1 MDSSQDK
8 KPKILV
14 IITQSEMGGAQRF
27 LIQMA
32 NGLKDDFYF
41 EIATGADGS
50 GEIFSYFKGLPT
62 YTIRSLKRN
71 ISPLD
76 DIKSLFEI
84 RDLIIKTRP
93 DKLFLMSSK
102 AGFNGAIA
110 GLLVDKSSRP
120 EVIYR
125 IGGWAFNDP
134 GSIFK
139 KAIYFG
145 LELISAPFKDTII
158 VNSLHD
164 FKQAKKWHIEP
175 RHNLELVHNGLNLSD
190 SDFFDKE
197 EARRKLGLEASD
209 FVVGC
214 IANFY
219 ATKGLDILIDAIN
232 LTKDKEIKCV
242 IIGDGELR
250 HDLEDKIKSYN
261 LQDKIILA
269 GKRNDAYKYLK
280 AFDIYISPSRKEGF
294 AWAILEAMNAG
305 LPVIATR
312 VGSAEE
318 MIEDRV
324 NGILVKPN
332 SPRLI
337 AASIKDILLNSDNM
351 KNLGDKARQSAHEN
365 FSENAMLNKI
375 KTILNK

>member
-32 NGLKDDFYF
+32 NGLKDDFNF

-110 GLLVDKSSRP
+110 NILVPRP
-120 EVIYR
+120 IRPQTIYR
-125 IGGWAFNDP
+125 IGGWSFNDP

-139 KAIYFG
+139 KALYFG
-145 LELISAPFKDTII
+145 LEFISAPFKDTII

-164 FKQAKKWHIEP
+164 FKQAKKWHILP
-175 RHNLELVHNGLNLSD
+175 RKHLELIHNGLNLSD

-250 HDLEDKIKSYN
+250 HDLEDKIKNYN
-261 LQDKIILA
+261 LEDRILLT
-269 GKRNDAYKYLK
+269 GRKNEAYKYLK

-318 MIEDRV
+318 MIEDGV
-324 NGILVKPN
+324 SGVLVKPN
-332 SPRLI
+332 NPKSI
-337 AASIKDILLNSDNM
+337 ADSL
-351 KNLGDKARQSAHEN
+351 KNALSNPDSMRAMGNKAKQSAHEN

-375 KTILNK
+375 ETILNK